1 MDATMTLQ
9 QPVRPT
15 RRLPMG
21 LVILGLGALGGALL
35 ARAGAPPALAGIALT
50 SLAGM
55 AALNLLEAALWERP
69 IEKAI
74 DAAEGHPLRACLAG
88 LLSVMML
95 VLIWNTCRFTALAPV
110 AGLFVLMLTLI
121 AMLVGLPAVCATL
134 VGRRLEP
141 SGSKNAQ
148 IIWGTA
154 VLMGTMMVPV
164 LGWLL
169 ALGVCLAGLGGG
181 VLALVA
187 S

>member
-1 MDATMTLQ
+1 
-9 QPVRPT
+9 
-15 RRLPMG
+15 MG
-21 LVILGLGALGGALL
+21 LVTLGLGALGGALL
-35 ARAGAPPALAGIALT
+35 TRAGAPPALAGIALT

-55 AALNLLEAALWERP
+55 AALNLLEAALWGRP

-74 DAAEGHPLRACLAG
+74 EAAEQNPLRAFLAG
-88 LLSVMML
+88 LLTVTVL
-95 VLIWNTCRFTALAPV
+95 VLIWNTCRFTGLAPV
-110 AGLFVLMLTLI
+110 AGLFVLMVTLV
-121 AMLVGLPAVCATL
+121 AMLVGLPAVCAKL

-141 SGSKNAQ
+141 EGSNNAQ
-148 IIWGTA
+148 VVWGTV
-154 VLMGTMMVPV
+154 VLMGTLMVPI